1 MLYLC
6 CDIEINL
13 FTQKR
18 QQNMGINSTN
28 ESGKPNNQKQKSHSR
43 KLLRRNLSS
52 NRPSCKNDAAKIQIF
67 RKPAIEK
74 LKLLEK
80 SYQQNNQIY
89 GFITDIKNALGL
101 KATKGV
107 SGYGIVN
114 IPKSDGSVLEAT
126 ISPTNHHANAQTYI
140 DNDCNLEYNLKIS
153 VRKKQMRGK
162 FKPHKDVV
170 LDEYEYTGKELRKV
184 DNALALIIRSII
196 GFLETGVY
204 EDLTGVAVVHRSP

>member
-1 MLYLC
+1 MS
-6 CDIEINL
+6 N
-13 FTQKR
+13 
-18 QQNMGINSTN
+18 GIDQSKTN

-126 ISPTNHHANAQTYI
+126 ISLTNHHGNAQTYV

-162 FKPHKDVV
+162 FKPHKDVI

>member
-1 MLYLC
+1 MS
-6 CDIEINL
+6 DSID
-13 FTQKR
+13 QSK
-18 QQNMGINSTN
+18 TN
-28 ESGKPNNQKQKSHSR
+28 ESEKPNKQKQKSHFR

-52 NRPSCKNDAAKIQIF
+52 NRPSCKNDATKIQIF
-67 RKPAIEK
+67 RKLAIEK

-80 SYQQNNQIY
+80 SYQQSNQIY
-89 GFITDIKNALGL
+89 GFLTDMKNALGIEP
-101 KATKGV
+101 TKGV
-107 SGYGIVN
+107 SGYGIVY
-114 IPKSDGSVLEAT
+114 IPKNDGSVLEAT
-126 ISPTNHHANAQTYI
+126 ISLTNHHGNAQTYI

-153 VRKKQMRGK
+153 VRKKQMKGK

-196 GFLETGVY
+196 GFLETGVF

>member
-1 MLYLC
+1 
-6 CDIEINL
+6 
-13 FTQKR
+13 
-18 QQNMGINSTN
+18 MGVNSTN
-28 ESGKPNNQKQKSHSR
+28 ESEKQNKQKQKSHSHE
-43 KLLRRNLSS
+43 LSRRNLSS
-52 NRPSCKNDAAKIQIF
+52 NLPSRKNDAAKIQIN
-67 RKPAIEK
+67 RETAITNLEK
-74 LKLLEK
+74 LEK
-80 SYQQNNQIY
+80 SYQQNNKIR
-89 GFITDIKNALGL
+89 GFLICIKSALGL
-101 KATKGV
+101 KPTQGA
-107 SGYGIVN
+107 SGYGIVS
-114 IPKSDGSVLEAT
+114 IPQNDGAVLEAT

>member
-1 MLYLC
+1 
-6 CDIEINL
+6 
-13 FTQKR
+13 
-18 QQNMGINSTN
+18 MGINGTN
-28 ESGKPNNQKQKSHSR
+28 ESGKPNNQKQKNHSR

-67 RKPAIEK
+67 RKPARKI
-74 LKLLEK
+74 KLLEK

-89 GFITDIKNALGL
+89 GFLTDIKNALGL
-101 KATKGV
+101 KPTKGV

-126 ISPTNHHANAQTYI
+126 ISLTNHHGNAQTYI

-153 VRKKQMRGK
+153 VRKKQMKRK
-162 FKPHKDVV
+162 FTPHKDVV

-204 EDLTGVAVVHRSP
+204 EDLTGVAVRHHSPA

>member
-1 MLYLC
+1 MNKSI
-6 CDIEINL
+6 DQ
-13 FTQKR
+13 TK
-18 QQNMGINSTN
+18 TN
-28 ESGKPNNQKQKSHSR
+28 ESGKPNNQKQKNHSR
-43 KLLRRNLSS
+43 KLLMRNLSS

-89 GFITDIKNALGL
+89 GFLTDIKNALGL
-101 KATKGV
+101 KPTKGA

-114 IPKSDGSVLEAT
+114 IPKNDGSVLEAT
-126 ISPTNHHANAQTYI
+126 ISLTNHHSNAQTYI
-140 DNDCNLEYNLKIS
+140 DNDCNLEYNLKIA
-153 VRKKQMRGK
+153 VRKKQMRSK
-162 FKPHKDVV
+162 FRPHKDVV

-184 DNALALIIRSII
+184 NNALALIIRSII